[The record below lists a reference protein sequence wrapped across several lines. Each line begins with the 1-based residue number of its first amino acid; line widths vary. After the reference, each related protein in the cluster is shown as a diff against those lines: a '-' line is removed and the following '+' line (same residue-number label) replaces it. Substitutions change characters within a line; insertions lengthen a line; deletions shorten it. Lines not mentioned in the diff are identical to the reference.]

1 MSTKAETLPARAL
14 GTAVGINAGKSTARA
29 MLDAGYSDRYSRTH
43 AREMETTLREH
54 GLIISRD
61 DAKAVLEMFRT
72 EVMGPNGDDLRRTF
86 RTLAARAQAGDVA
99 AIKIVL
105 EYLVGKPD
113 QRIEEDTRIEVIVR
127 RVDE

>member
-1 MSTKAETLPARAL
+1 MVTKELPARTIA
-14 GTAVGINAGKSTARA
+14 TAAGINAGKSTSQA
-29 MLDAGYSDRYSRTH
+29 MQDAGYTETYARNK
-43 AREMETTLREH
+43 AREIEQRLQDH

-99 AIKIVL
+99 AIKLVL